1 MIYENFKSILVP
13 EDNGKKNSN
22 ESYTNKYKKH
32 VACSDGYKFVCAD
45 DKFSQAFK
53 SYLCEDAVY
62 SFISSIIE
70 GSKCCSDVMKNN
82 FNKELVMTR
91 KGIKDFENSTKCWIC
106 DNDYIDN
113 DVKVR
118 DHCDIT
124 GKYSGSAHMDCNINV
139 KKV

>member
-22 ESYTNKYKKH
+22 ESYTKKYKKH
-32 VACSDGYKFVCAD
+32 VACSDCYKFVCVD
-45 DKFSQAFK
+45 DKFSQPFK
-53 SYLCEDAVY
+53 SYLREDVVY
-62 SFISSIIE
+62 SFISSIIQ

-82 FNKELVMTR
+82 FNKELVMTG
-91 KGIKDFENSTKCWIC
+91 KDIKDFENSAKCWIC